1 MAARGGGRSAAA
13 GRGRVTDDHSG
24 AAPPADVPLAG
35 WCVVVTGDAERTTGL
50 AGRVAALGADV
61 VRLPVVSVEDAP
73 DGGATLAVAA
83 ARLSAGDYAWVVVT
97 SANAVVRL
105 QRSLS
110 GRPVPATVQWAAVGP
125 STGRALEAAGLPCHL
140 VPAAATAD
148 ALATEL
154 VASATPGHVLYPR
167 AEVVRSDLAGRLSA
181 AGWAVDEVVAYRT
194 AAAAP
199 QTTAVR
205 AARRADAI
213 LFTSGSAVD
222 QTVALLGAPSVPPL
236 VVTIGPSTSA
246 AAEAS
251 GLRVAAEAEPHSAE
265 GLAAALVSLAR
276 SGNGIHRRLPGT

>member
-1 MAARGGGRSAAA
+1 
-13 GRGRVTDDHSG
+13 VTDDGS
-24 AAPPADVPLAG
+24 AANPPADMPLDE
-35 WCVVVTGDAERTTGL
+35 WCVVVTGDVARTSGL
-50 AGRVAALGADV
+50 AGRVVALGAGV

-73 DGGATLAVAA
+73 DGGVALGAA
-83 ARLSAGDYAWVVVT
+83 ADRLSTGGYDWVVVT

-105 QRSLS
+105 QRALS
-110 GRPVPATVQWAAVGP
+110 GRPVPGTVHWAAVGP
-125 STGRALEAAGLPCHL
+125 TTGKALDTAGLPCHL

-167 AEVVRSDLAGRLSA
+167 AEVVRSDLSGRLSA
-181 AGWAVDEVVAYRT
+181 AGWIVDEVVAYRT
-194 AAAAP
+194 AGAAP
-199 QTTAVR
+199 DASAVG

-246 AAEAS
+246 AAEAA

-276 SGNGIHRRLPGT
+276 SGNGMDRRLPGP